1 MLVLSLTGLIGSA
14 GLGFA
19 SDVVGPWNLLMFV
32 NGLLAIM
39 MLGMN
44 AMYVASS
51 FGRTLW

>member
-19 SDVVGPWNLLMFV
+19 SDVVGLLMFV

-44 AMYVASS
+44 AMYVVSS
-51 FGRTLW
+51 SSRTLW